1 MNIFFKKLLKFLKIL
16 LIVILVSLIV
26 KAFVIDAFQIPSTS
40 MENTLMPGDFIF
52 ANKFAYEI
60 ATPRE
65 IPIANLHIPQFKLFE
80 VGKPEINDIVI
91 FEFPQGFEN
100 DPIRGGS
107 KYVKR
112 LVAGPRD
119 TLRSTDGEIFVNGK
133 KIELPSSFK
142 SFNYIDKNGLV
153 TDETI
158 YPPGAKWNRISY
170 GPIIIP
176 AKGDTI
182 KISPE
187 NFERW
192 QSVIV
197 MDHGQRTLLSEGTLV
212 TLDGKA
218 IYEYVLKQDH
228 YFVIGDNFEA
238 SLDSRNYGFI
248 TDNMIIGK
256 ALFIYWSYDSEK
268 VAPGPLGFLSAIR
281 ANRIFKGFN

>member
-1 MNIFFKKLLKFLKIL
+1 MNLFFKKLRKFIKI
-16 LIVILVSLIV
+16 IFIISLVAIII
-26 KAFVIDAFQIPSTS
+26 KAFAIDAFQIPSTS
-40 MENTLMPGDFIF
+40 MENTLMPGDFIL

-65 IPIANLHIPQFKLFE
+65 IPFADIHIPQYKLFE
-80 VGKPEINDIVI
+80 VGKPEINDIVV
-91 FEFPQGFEN
+91 FEFPQGFEK
-100 DPIRGGS
+100 DPMRSGS

-112 LVAGPRD
+112 LVAGPHD
-119 TLRSTDGEIFVNGK
+119 TLKITDGVIFVNGE
-133 KIELPSSFK
+133 KIPLPSSYK
-142 SFNYIDKNGLV
+142 SFNYLDKNGIV
-153 TDETI
+153 NDETI

-212 TLDGKA
+212 TLDGRA
-218 IYEYVLKQDH
+218 IFEYVLKQDH
-228 YFVIGDNFEA
+228 YFVIGDNFEE
-238 SLDSRNYGFI
+238 SLDSRHFGFI
-248 TDNMIIGK
+248 TDNMMVGK
-256 ALFIYWSYDSEK
+256 ALFIYWSFDSEK

-281 ANRIFKGFN
+281 ANRILKGFN